1 MVTGDPVVDTGTAV
15 SIVDDPAAVV
25 GEAEAGGNI
34 VCVVIIIITM
44 LFSTIAECRVLK
56 TPMELEVLRYASKIS
71 SLAHMHVMR
80 TMKPG
85 EEGCGQH
92 STLYGL

>member
-34 VCVVIIIITM
+34 VCMDIIITM
-44 LFSTIAECRVLK
+44 LTSAVTRRQHHGDAAQR
-56 TPMELEVLRYASKIS
+56 RA
-71 SLAHMHVMR
+71 
-80 TMKPG
+80 G
-85 EEGCGQH
+85 DGGQ
-92 STLYGL
+92 

>member
-34 VCVVIIIITM
+34 G
-44 LFSTIAECRVLK
+44 LHRVNCNNYNAD
-56 TPMELEVLRYASKIS
+56 TFMTR
-71 SLAHMHVMR
+71 R
-80 TMKPG
+80 
-85 EEGCGQH
+85 
-92 STLYGL
+92 

>member
-34 VCVVIIIITM
+34 VCMDIIITI
-44 LFSTIAECRVLK
+44 LPPAVTR
-56 TPMELEVLRYASKIS
+56 R
-71 SLAHMHVMR
+71 
-80 TMKPG
+80 
-85 EEGCGQH
+85 
-92 STLYGL
+92 

>member
-34 VCVVIIIITM
+34 V
-44 LFSTIAECRVLK
+44 
-56 TPMELEVLRYASKIS
+56 
-71 SLAHMHVMR
+71 
-80 TMKPG
+80 
-85 EEGCGQH
+85 
-92 STLYGL
+92 YGNNNNYNADTFVTRR

>member
-34 VCVVIIIITM
+34 VCMVIITM
-44 LFSTIAECRVLK
+44 L
-56 TPMELEVLRYASKIS
+56 TPAMTRW
-71 SLAHMHVMR
+71 
-80 TMKPG
+80 
-85 EEGCGQH
+85 
-92 STLYGL
+92 